1 MRCPAHSDRNPSLSL
16 DANADGD
23 VLVYCQA
30 GCDTDAVLTAV
41 GLTRRDLYPDRGETS
56 TDPVVATYRYTDL
69 DGQLLFEVQRT
80 VAKRFRQRRPDPT
93 AAGKWVWNL
102 QGVRRVLYRLP
113 LVADAIAQGL
123 VVYLVEGEKDV
134 HSLEQLGLVATT
146 NPGGAGKWRPEYT
159 EALRGAHIVAIT
171 DRDREGQGL
180 RHMLAVRAAVA
191 PVAASF
197 ILTQPRSGKDITDHL
212 TAGHTL
218 DELDL
223 VGADIPAPV
232 SEALGEA
239 TRGVDDAAP
248 VSPAPEPERAL
259 RLSPASGV
267 VMAPV
272 HWVWRDRIPI
282 GELCLVPGRE
292 GIGKSIFLAWLTRVI
307 TRGELPGEFAGE
319 PRAVMYAAAEDSWQY
334 TIAPRMHAAGA
345 NLDLVY
351 RVDVVDAGVPGRLTL
366 PQHCDLIPAA
376 AEQAKAAILM
386 CDPILSNLDDR
397 LNPNQ
402 SRELRQAL
410 EPLRRAAEQA
420 RIAVVGLAHFNKSTE
435 GDVLSKMAGG
445 RAWAEVA
452 RAVIAIA
459 RETREDDGVEQH
471 VQVLTQSKNNLGRTD
486 LPSLE
491 YTIESYRFPLDPDQ
505 TGQVDEI
512 ETARLIWSEGVSDTS
527 VEEILNRRPGQARDN
542 NRRANIERVLD
553 ILDDATAAMSPR
565 EVADHLA
572 GEGIGH
578 ETVKKILQRLS
589 GQGQI
594 DRVGTG
600 LYKRR
605 GQ

>member
-1 MRCPAHSDRNPSLSL
+1 
-16 DANADGD
+16 
-23 VLVYCQA
+23 
-30 GCDTDAVLTAV
+30 
-41 GLTRRDLYPDRGETS
+41 
-56 TDPVVATYRYTDL
+56 
-69 DGQLLFEVQRT
+69 
-80 VAKRFRQRRPDPT
+80 
-93 AAGKWVWNL
+93 
-102 QGVRRVLYRLP
+102 
-113 LVADAIAQGL
+113 
-123 VVYLVEGEKDV
+123 
-134 HSLEQLGLVATT
+134 
-146 NPGGAGKWRPEYT
+146 
-159 EALRGAHIVAIT
+159 
-171 DRDREGQGL
+171 
-180 RHMLAVRAAVA
+180 
-191 PVAASF
+191 
-197 ILTQPRSGKDITDHL
+197 
-212 TAGHTL
+212 
-218 DELDL
+218 
-223 VGADIPAPV
+223 
-232 SEALGEA
+232 
-239 TRGVDDAAP
+239 
-248 VSPAPEPERAL
+248 
-259 RLSPASGV
+259 
-267 VMAPV
+267 
-272 HWVWRDRIPI
+272 
-282 GELCLVPGRE
+282 
-292 GIGKSIFLAWLTRVI
+292 
-307 TRGELPGEFAGE
+307 
-319 PRAVMYAAAEDSWQY
+319 
-334 TIAPRMHAAGA
+334 MHAAGA